1 MTMCMPLGFLC
12 NLDFLIFLDSQKRK
26 KKNDFLIFLEYIFFI
41 FRICLKRER
50 VRERKGKGMMVRE
63 RLKKWLVIERAD
75 FRFVRF
81 DLDLGGNRNKIKS
94 REKNSL

>member
-1 MTMCMPLGFLC
+1 M
-12 NLDFLIFLDSQKRK
+12 
-26 KKNDFLIFLEYIFFI
+26 FFI

-50 VRERKGKGMMVRE
+50 ERERKGKGMMVRE

-81 DLDLGGNRNKIKS
+81 DLDLEGNKTK
-94 REKNSL
+94 